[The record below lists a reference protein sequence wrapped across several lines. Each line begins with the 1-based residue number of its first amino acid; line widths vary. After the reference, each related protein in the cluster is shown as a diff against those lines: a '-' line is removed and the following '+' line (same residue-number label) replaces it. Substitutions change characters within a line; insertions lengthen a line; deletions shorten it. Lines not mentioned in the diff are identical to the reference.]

1 MALDKKLAF
10 LGAGNMA
17 EALIKGLLRAKM
29 AEPGQITATGRRTDR
44 LDELKASYGVVTT
57 KDNVKAVEGADVVV
71 LAVKPQ
77 AMSDLLDQIAPHIG
91 PQQLLLSVAAGV
103 PIAAMERKL
112 GPAIRIVRSMPNTPA
127 LVGQG
132 ACAIAAGRHATE
144 ADLQVAKAIFDAV
157 GLTVITEEYLLDAV
171 TGLSGSGPAYIFLII
186 EALSDAGVKVGL
198 PRRTAQALAAQTV
211 AGSARLL
218 IETGTHPGQLK
229 DQVTSPG
236 GTAIA
241 GLHTLEAGGLR
252 TTLINAVESAT
263 QRAKELGADF
273 MKKGEK

>member
-103 PIAAMERKL
+103 PIGARAPAPSPRAATPPR
-112 GPAIRIVRSMPNTPA
+112 PTCRWPRPSSTPSASRS
-127 LVGQG
+127 
-132 ACAIAAGRHATE
+132 
-144 ADLQVAKAIFDAV
+144 
-157 GLTVITEEYLLDAV
+157 
-171 TGLSGSGPAYIFLII
+171 S
-186 EALSDAGVKVGL
+186 
-198 PRRTAQALAAQTV
+198 PRSICSTR
-211 AGSARLL
+211 
-218 IETGTHPGQLK
+218 
-229 DQVTSPG
+229 
-236 GTAIA
+236 
-241 GLHTLEAGGLR
+241 
-252 TTLINAVESAT
+252 
-263 QRAKELGADF
+263 
-273 MKKGEK
+273 